1 LLELNPEGYDKL
13 NQNFSSYCRGIFM
26 FSQEQKALLDMLNDG
41 LNYPEQSQSGLRQWP
56 IKITKIPATAPFF
69 HKAHLLLTADCVAY
83 AYESFRNH
91 LDGNNVLV
99 IGCPDLEIAEI
110 TLKLT
115 EILRQ
120 NDILSLSVMRMDTPC
135 CKQISQAIFL
145 AVRNCGKD
153 IPVRLTTVFPEGELV
168 E

>member
-1 LLELNPEGYDKL
+1 
-13 NQNFSSYCRGIFM
+13 M
-26 FSQEQKALLDMLNDG
+26 FSHEQKALLDMLNDVFES
-41 LNYPEQSQSGLRQWP
+41 PEERPSGIRQWP

-69 HKAHLLLTADCVAY
+69 HKAHLLLAADCVAY
-83 AYESFRNH
+83 AYENFRKR
-91 LDGNNVLV
+91 LDGNNILV

-110 TLKLT
+110 ILKLT
-115 EILRQ
+115 EILRH

-135 CKQISQAIFL
+135 CKLISQAIFL
-145 AVRNCGKD
+145 AVRNSGKD

>member
-1 LLELNPEGYDKL
+1 MNK
-13 NQNFSSYCRGIFM
+13 
-26 FSQEQKALLDMLNDG
+26 DMLKDATTN
-41 LNYPEQSQSGLRQWP
+41 LEPTLSTIRQWP
-56 IKITKIPATAPFF
+56 IKITKIPATAPYF

-83 AYESFRNH
+83 AYDNFRKR

-120 NDILSLSVMRMDTPC
+120 NDILSLSIMRMDTPC
-135 CKQISQAIFL
+135 CKQISQAVFL
-145 AVRNCGKD
+145 AVRNSGKD